1 MTTVESADQQMQ
13 FALLVFTRFDVAYVA
28 EDRILNHGVDAYGIV
43 DDTGSGGGQAYSILN
58 AVMGSKLM
66 LYNHST
72 QTGLLHHKYLIV
84 DQNNPSSDP
93 LVLTGSHN
101 WSTTANQKNDEN
113 TLIIHNR
120 NIANQYYQEFV
131 RRFTDNGGVLGL
143 NESEQGMTVTLY
155 PNPASENL
163 FISLSHTLENNY
175 QFELFDVAGK
185 KVMQMKLQEGNS
197 GMISLGRLNKGIY
210 FYKVRGEKVM
220 NSGKLIIN

>member
-1 MTTVESADQQMQ
+1 
-13 FALLVFTRFDVAYVA
+13 
-28 EDRILNHGVDAYGIV
+28 
-43 DDTGSGGGQAYSILN
+43 
-58 AVMGSKLM
+58 M
-66 LYNHST
+66 LYNHAT

-131 RRFTDNGGVLGL
+131 KRFTDNGGVLGL
-143 NESEQGMTVTLY
+143 SETEEGMTTTLY
-155 PNPASENL
+155 PNPASDHL
-163 FISLSHTLENNY
+163 FISLNHALENNY
-175 QFELFDVAGK
+175 QFGLFDVAGK
-185 KVMQMKLQEGNS
+185 QVMQMNLQQGNS
-197 GMISLGRLNKGIY
+197 GIISLGRLNKGIY
-210 FYKVRGEKVM
+210 FYQIRGEKQI

>member
-1 MTTVESADQQMQ
+1 MTTIETANQQMQ
-13 FALLVFTRFDVAYVA
+13 FALLVFTRFDLAYAA
-28 EDRILNHGVDAYGIV
+28 EDRIVNHGVDAYGMV

-66 LYNHST
+66 LYNHAT
-72 QTGLLHHKYLIV
+72 QTGLLHHKYVIV
-84 DQNNPSSDP
+84 DQNDPSSDP

-113 TLIIHNR
+113 TLIIHSR

-131 RRFTDNGGVLGL
+131 KRFTDNGGVLGL
-143 NESEQGMTVTLY
+143 NETEQGMTVQLY
-155 PNPASENL
+155 PNPASEHL
-163 FISLSHTLENNY
+163 FICLNHTLENNY

-185 KVMQMKLQEGNS
+185 QVMQLNLQQGNS
-197 GMISLGRLNKGIY
+197 GMISLGKLNKGIY
-210 FYKVRGEKVM
+210 FYQIRGVKLI